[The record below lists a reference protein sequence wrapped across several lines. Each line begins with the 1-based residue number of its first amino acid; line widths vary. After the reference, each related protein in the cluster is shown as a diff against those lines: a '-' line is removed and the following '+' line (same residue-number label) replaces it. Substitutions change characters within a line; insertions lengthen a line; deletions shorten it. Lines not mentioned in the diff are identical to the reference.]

1 MKETTVFAVMLVLD
15 NPSLLD
21 NVLDAWQKI
30 GVRGV
35 TIFESTG
42 YHRVISK
49 RTRIP
54 ARFRF
59 ASFTPLD
66 VGGEDGNYTL
76 LTMVDHPELIER
88 CVEAAESVVGN
99 LDDPNTG
106 ILAAWQL
113 HYVKGLPPL
122 EPDNPDENG

>member
-1 MKETTVFAVMLVLD
+1 MTDKTVFAVMLVLD

-21 NVLDAWQKI
+21 QVLEVWQKI

-66 VGGEDGNYTL
+66 FGGEEGNYTL
-76 LTMVDHPELIER
+76 LTMVDGVDMIKR
-88 CVEAAESVVGN
+88 CVEAAETVVGN

-122 EPDNPDENG
+122 DAENGAG